1 MMNPLIQAFLLLN
14 NFLKKPYSL
23 LKTCTLKIAALT
35 DQEVALEGSVEAD
48 HSKKMHYVT
57 RDLKNPLFLLK
68 SS

>member
-57 RDLKNPLFLLK
+57 RELKK
-68 SS
+68 SFVFIEV